1 MATNKEVFDPKEWF
15 DSVVPEGTKLSDDQ
29 VQARDLLLADPA
41 IAKNIGNAV
50 LRQSDYSRKSD
61 ELQAQRDAVD
71 TALGEATAKT
81 KEADDFVVKMRDRDH
96 NNVTLHDT
104 LVADLAKANKALGD
118 NDLET
123 VKTVVTA
130 PKVKEEPEAPV
141 LTVKDYEEREATR
154 DANTI
159 QFSSRLITMS
169 NEHRKTFGED
179 FDPAPVVA
187 YATEKGLNL
196 DDAYQELNKDRF
208 DEVTE
213 AAVQK
218 RIDTA
223 VQEAK
228 IELRSKNDFPEIDSG
243 PQRVSGLDQKDEDKL
258 KTEGDRARAAVQG
271 LAEVRAGK
279 RTVTDMYN

>member
-1 MATNKEVFDPKEWF
+1 MAKEVFDPQEWF
-15 DSVVPEGTKLSDDQ
+15 ASVVPEGTKLSDEQ

-41 IAKNIGNAV
+41 IAKNIGNSV
-50 LRQSDYSRKSD
+50 LRQSDYSRQSD
-61 ELQAQRDAVD
+61 ELKTQRDAVD
-71 TALGEATAKT
+71 TSLAEATAKT

-104 LVADLAKANKALGD
+104 LVSDLAKANKALSDVGE
-118 NDLET
+118 ET
-123 VKTVVTA
+123 IKSRITE
-130 PKVKEEPEAPV
+130 PIVKEEPEVPI
-141 LTVKDYEEREATR
+141 LTVKEYEAREATR

-196 DDAYQELNKDRF
+196 DDAYKELNADRF
-208 DEVTE
+208 TEATE
-213 AAVQK
+213 AAVLK
-218 RIDTA
+218 RIDKA
-223 VQEAK
+223 VEETK

-243 PQRVSGLDQKDEDKL
+243 PKRVSGLDQPEEQKL
-258 KTEGDRARAAVQG
+258 KTEGDRARAAVAA
-271 LAEVRAGK
+271 LADIRVGK

>member
-1 MATNKEVFDPKEWF
+1 MPTKEVFDPKEWF
-15 DSVVPEGTKLSDDQ
+15 EDVSKGVELSEEQ
-29 VQARDLLLADPA
+29 VQARDLLLANPD
-41 IAKNIGNAV
+41 IAKNIGNSV

-61 ELQAQRDAVD
+61 ELKAQREAVD
-71 TALGEATAKT
+71 AELATAGTKT
-81 KEADDFVVKMRDRDH
+81 KEADDFVTKMRDRDH

-104 LVADLAKANKALGD
+104 LVADLAKANKALTDAG
-118 NDLET
+118 EEQI
-123 VKTVVTA
+123 KTHVPVTEVV
-130 PKVKEEPEAPV
+130 EEPDAKY
-141 LTVKDYEEREATR
+141 LTEDQYAEREAAR

-187 YATEKGLNL
+187 YATEKGLTL
-196 DDAYQELNKDRF
+196 DAAYAEINSERF
-208 DEVTE
+208 TEATE

-223 VQEAK
+223 VQEK
-228 IELRSKNDFPEIDSG
+228 EIELRSKNDFPEIDAG
-243 PQRVSGLDQKDEDKL
+243 PRRVSGLDQAEEDKL
-258 KTEGDRARAAVQG
+258 KTEGDRARAAVAA

-279 RTVTDMYN
+279 RPITDLYN